1 MIFINKNNNS
11 LIEAIFNGEGFYTDK
26 TLKEAEFNYLY
37 ETVQNS
43 YSDTLSHYMPD
54 GEKKYNIKDYEK
66 LDLNNEHKKIWTKSN
81 RILKEK
87 AVKHWIDN
95 SELISYLKA
104 ELGNIRI
111 SDEEDMGY
119 PNVYWRLVRSNKKE
133 DIGPLHRDEWF
144 WILNDNYKDSESQ
157 TRIKVWIPLLTE
169 TGQNGLLVLP
179 NSHKDESIKW
189 NKFDRDGE
197 PKPKLYSCINNK
209 DLKLL
214 NLNKKNLVIFNDRLL
229 HGGALN
235 KGTLPRVS
243 LEFTIFINK
252 L

>member
-54 GEKKYNIKDYEK
+54 GEKNYNIKDYEK

-144 WILNDNYKDSESQ
+144 WILNNKNKESESQ
-157 TRIKVWIPLLTE
+157 TRIKVWIP
-169 TGQNGLLVLP
+169 
-179 NSHKDESIKW
+179 
-189 NKFDRDGE
+189 
-197 PKPKLYSCINNK
+197 
-209 DLKLL
+209 
-214 NLNKKNLVIFNDRLL
+214 
-229 HGGALN
+229 
-235 KGTLPRVS
+235 
-243 LEFTIFINK
+243 
-252 L
+252 